1 MYQHEEGNMNFE
13 LVRIMLNEENNFN
26 YNTTNIKLINKVST
40 KISKE
45 SGNII
50 IISNFFLFI
59 WYIKYIT

>member
-26 YNTTNIKLINKVST
+26 YNTANIQLINKVST

>member
-59 WYIKYIT
+59 

>member
-26 YNTTNIKLINKVST
+26 YNTANIQLINKVST

-59 WYIKYIT
+59 